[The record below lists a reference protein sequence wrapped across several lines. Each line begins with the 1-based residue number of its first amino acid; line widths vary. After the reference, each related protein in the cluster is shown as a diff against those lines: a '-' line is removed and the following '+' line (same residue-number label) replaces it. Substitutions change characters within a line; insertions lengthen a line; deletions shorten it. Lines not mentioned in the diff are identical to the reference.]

1 MWHGSKPANRIP
13 ELQPATKESSLKAW
27 VLYSALALLVW
38 GLWAF
43 FPKMALSW
51 LDPKTAFMF
60 EVFGGAT
67 TGLFAFLIL
76 QPHLGGADIRGIIP
90 AFLTGVTGYLGLLCF
105 MYAIREG
112 KVSVVAPLTALYP
125 VVTLVLARVFLREK
139 INLVQLAGIIL
150 ALVSVVLISHE

>member
-1 MWHGSKPANRIP
+1 
-13 ELQPATKESSLKAW
+13 LKQW
-27 VLYSALALLVW
+27 VLYSALALLIW

-43 FPKMALSW
+43 LPKMALSC

-60 EVFGGAT
+60 EVFGGAI

-76 QPHLGGADIRGIIP
+76 RPQLGGAEIRGVIP
-90 AFLTGVTGYLGLLCF
+90 ALLTGMMGYLGLLCF

-112 KVSVVAPLTALYP
+112 KICIVAPLTALYP
-125 VVTLVLARVFLREK
+125 VVTLVLAMIFLREK
-139 INLVQLAGIIL
+139 ISIVQLAGIIL

>member
-1 MWHGSKPANRIP
+1 M
-13 ELQPATKESSLKAW
+13 KAW

-76 QPHLGGADIRGIIP
+76 QPQLGGADIRGIIP

>member
-1 MWHGSKPANRIP
+1 VFPDGR
-13 ELQPATKESSLKAW
+13 QPAAKESSLKAW

-76 QPHLGGADIRGIIP
+76 QPQLGGADIRGIIP

-112 KVSVVAPLTALYP
+112 KICIVAPLTALYP
-125 VVTLVLARVFLREK
+125 VVTLVLAMIFLREK
-139 INLVQLAGIIL
+139 ISIVQLAGIIL

>member
-1 MWHGSKPANRIP
+1 MK
-13 ELQPATKESSLKAW
+13 QW
-27 VLYSALALLVW
+27 VLYSALALLIW

-43 FPKMALSW
+43 LPKMALSC

-60 EVFGGAT
+60 EVFGGAI

-76 QPHLGGADIRGIIP
+76 RPQLGGAEIRGVIP
-90 AFLTGVTGYLGLLCF
+90 ALLTGMMGYLGLLCF

-112 KVSVVAPLTALYP
+112 KICIVAPLTALYP
-125 VVTLVLARVFLREK
+125 VVTLVLAMIFLREK
-139 INLVQLAGIIL
+139 ISIVQLAGIIL

>member
-1 MWHGSKPANRIP
+1 M
-13 ELQPATKESSLKAW
+13 KAW

>member
-1 MWHGSKPANRIP
+1 
-13 ELQPATKESSLKAW
+13 LKQW
-27 VLYSALALLVW
+27 VLYSALALLIW

-43 FPKMALSW
+43 LPKMALSC

-60 EVFGGAT
+60 EVLGGAI

-76 QPHLGGADIRGIIP
+76 RPQLGGAEIRGVIP
-90 AFLTGVTGYLGLLCF
+90 ALLTGMMGYLGLLCF

-112 KVSVVAPLTALYP
+112 KICIVAPLTALYP
-125 VVTLVLARVFLREK
+125 VVTLVLAMIFLREK
-139 INLVQLAGIIL
+139 ISIVQLAGIIL

>member
-1 MWHGSKPANRIP
+1 MFPDGR
-13 ELQPATKESSLKAW
+13 QPAAKESSLKAW

-76 QPHLGGADIRGIIP
+76 QPQLGGADIRGIIP